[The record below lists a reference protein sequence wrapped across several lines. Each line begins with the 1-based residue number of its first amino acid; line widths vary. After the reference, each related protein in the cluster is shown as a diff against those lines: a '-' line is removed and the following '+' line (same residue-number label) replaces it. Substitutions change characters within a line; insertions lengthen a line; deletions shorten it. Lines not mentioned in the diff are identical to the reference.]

1 MKRFEQKV
9 HNVLKTFQSLQ
20 ESPVSTDSS
29 DMFSTGVYGHAI
41 EDREAREQ
49 RMDVN
54 YNLSK
59 KSSRYYFSE
68 IANSVGIHI
77 EDAMIKVK
85 SNDPSKVLAAAGITE
100 QSVTLKLAPIISGIK
115 SPDDIVAETF
125 LDVVADDICDRVFK
139 VLFAPNTQN
148 LPVTDTITSRT
159 NIHKFYNPVET
170 QEEFELQVQKAL
182 WDPDTEQGILVN
194 IAQDY
199 NINIRWNQN
208 KLKLT
213 AQVITQSPNA
223 LNRDFDASHPQE
235 KPKKSKLKYHP
246 YV

>member
-1 MKRFEQKV
+1 MKRFEQQV
-9 HNVLKTFQSLQ
+9 HHVLKTFQSLQ
-20 ESPVSTDSS
+20 ESPVSSDSS
-29 DMFSTGVYGHAI
+29 DMFSTGVHDHAI
-41 EDREAREQ
+41 QDREAREQ

-68 IANSVGIHI
+68 IANGVGIHI
-77 EDAMIKVK
+77 EDAMIKTK
-85 SNDPSKVLAAAGITE
+85 SNNPAKVLAAAGITA
-100 QSVTLKLAPIISGIK
+100 QSVVSKLSSIISGIH
-115 SPDDIVAETF
+115 SPDDIMAETF
-125 LDVVADDICDRVFK
+125 LDVVADDICERVFN

-159 NIHKFYNPVET
+159 STHKFYNPVEN
-170 QEEFELQVQKAL
+170 QDEFEQQVQKAL
-182 WDPDTEQGILVN
+182 WDADTEQGILVS

-235 KPKKSKLKYHP
+235 KPKKTKLKHHP